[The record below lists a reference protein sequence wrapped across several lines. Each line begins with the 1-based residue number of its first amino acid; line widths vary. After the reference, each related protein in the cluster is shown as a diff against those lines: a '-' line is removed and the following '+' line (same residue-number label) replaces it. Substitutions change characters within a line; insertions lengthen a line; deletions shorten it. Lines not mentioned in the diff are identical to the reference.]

1 MNLSECA
8 TVSHLFSWLNGKVNV
23 IPIFTMVYK
32 ITQPINYPDS
42 RVIKVK
48 EQLPGFLIK
57 NGPIS
62 DFSHR
67 KWELNSHPFYEKAK
81 KKAISCTLQIKFS
94 RQQESIA
101 WLLYHGG

>member
-48 EQLPGFLIK
+48 EQLPGFFIK
-57 NGPIS
+57 
-62 DFSHR
+62 
-67 KWELNSHPFYEKAK
+67 KWPHFWFFTPQMRAK
-81 KKAISCTLQIKFS
+81 QPSILWESQKESNLVYAANQI
-94 RQQESIA
+94 
-101 WLLYHGG
+101 

>member
-8 TVSHLFSWLNGKVNV
+8 TVSHFFSWLNGKVNV

-48 EQLPGFLIK
+48 EQLPGFFIKMAPFLIFHTA
-57 NGPIS
+57 N
-62 DFSHR
+62 
-67 KWELNSHPFYEKAK
+67 
-81 KKAISCTLQIKFS
+81 
-94 RQQESIA
+94 ES
-101 WLLYHGG
+101 